1 MVSPQAKHTR
11 LSPRLTCTLDLE
23 GVGVRLRMLSAPTSL
38 TVRVITLLIV
48 MRCMMHPPTVSVK
61 LGVRTGARV

>member
-1 MVSPQAKHTR
+1 MVSPQAKHIR
-11 LSPRLTCTLDLE
+11 LSPRPACTLDLE